1 MAAPTAL
8 NMRCSLGSAASLSC
22 RRSAKCTRRAAA
34 VAPLAA
40 VREIFMPALSST
52 MTEGKIVSWLK
63 SEGDKAR
70 ALGPHQ
76 HCFTR
81 GQGATRTTL
90 RPRARLAAP
99 LRVSFAAWLCS
110 LAAWLCARPRLTLCA
125 PPRLCSAEKGRGGGG
140 GGVGQGGHGRGDLL
154 RRLPGRHQRERRQRG
169 CRGRAH
175 CVHRGDAGGDR
186 GR

>member
-76 HCFTR
+76 HC
-81 GQGATRTTL
+81 L
-90 RPRARLAAP
+90 LAARGRPGP
-99 LRVSFAAWLCS
+99 LYALARAWL
-110 LAAWLCARPRLTLCA
+110 RLSVC
-125 PPRLCSAEKGRGGGG
+125 PSP
-140 GGVGQGGHGRGDLL
+140 
-154 RRLPGRHQRERRQRG
+154 RG
-169 CRGRAH
+169 CA
-175 CVHRGDAGGDR
+175 V
-186 GR
+186 

>member
-70 ALGPHQ
+70 ALGLHQ
-76 HCFTR
+76 QC
-81 GQGATRTTL
+81 L
-90 RPRARLAAP
+90 LAATTGA
-99 LRVSFAAWLCS
+99 LYASRALG
-110 LAAWLCARPRLTLCA
+110 CA
-125 PPRLCSAEKGRGGGG
+125 SAC
-140 GGVGQGGHGRGDLL
+140 VL
-154 RRLPGRHQRERRQRG
+154 RRVAVQSS
-169 CRGRAH
+169 
-175 CVHRGDAGGDR
+175 CVAVCASASDAVCGSSALLS
-186 GR
+186 